1 MKVLSDNQR
10 KAINKLNKFK
20 VGALFMDTGEGKTR
34 TIVELVNSVSNIDF
48 ILYIAPYTSINTP
61 FGIKSVIDEVDK
73 WGGFNS
79 PVEYAGIESIG
90 MSDRIYFN
98 IMSKLS
104 SFHNPFI
111 IVDESIKMKNFDAI
125 RTKRVI
131 ELSKYA
137 EYKLIANATPITRNI
152 LDIWCQMYF
161 LSPKILNMSLS
172 EFENTFCEK
181 TKITKIIGKKIN
193 EKTFVSGFA
202 NIDYLYSIIGHYVY
216 ECDSDNKNEIINN
229 DIFFSIDNKSEYYTL
244 KEKYLDNEMLLWK
257 NNNIF
262 MEMTQKMQH
271 SYCLSEEKTEKVR
284 TIIKDLDKKRTII
297 YCKYIDSQNHCKK
310 LFPESLVLSYQK
322 NSLSLNLQYDYDN
335 TIFWDKI
342 WDYYLV
348 KQAKGRTNRI
358 GRDKPVR
365 YIGTTGN
372 VGLESLIDKNIDT
385 KTSMA
390 DYVRKVS
397 YSQLI
402 KDL

>member
-1 MKVLSDNQR
+1 MKALSDNQG
-10 KAINKLNKFK
+10 KAIDKLNKFK

-48 ILYIAPYTSINTP
+48 VLYIAPYCSINTP
-61 FGIKSVIDEVDK
+61 LGIKSVVDEVNK
-73 WGGFNS
+73 WGGFNY
-79 PVEYAGIESIG
+79 PVEYVGIESIG
-90 MSDRIYFN
+90 MSDRVYLD
-98 IMSKLS
+98 IMSKLLS
-104 SFHNPFI
+104 CKNPFI
-111 IVDESIKMKNFDAI
+111 VVDESIKMKNFDAV
-125 RTKRVI
+125 RTKRVL
-131 ELSKYA
+131 ELSKCS

-161 LSPKILNMSLS
+161 LSPKILNMPLS
-172 EFENTFCEK
+172 EFENTFCQK
-181 TKITKIIGKKIN
+181 TKITKIIGNKVSEKK
-193 EKTFVSGFA
+193 FVSGFA

-229 DIFFSIDNKSEYYTL
+229 DISFCIDNKSEYYRL

-271 SYCLSEEKTEKVR
+271 SYCLSEEKTEKIR
-284 TIIKDLDKKRTII
+284 SIINDLDKKRTII

-322 NSLSLNLQYDYDN
+322 NALSINLQYDYDN

-348 KQAKGRTNRI
+348 KQAKGRTNRM
-358 GRDKPVR
+358 GRNKPVK
-365 YIGTTGN
+365 YINTTGN
-372 VGLESLIDKNIDT
+372 VGLESLIDKNIEN
-385 KTSMA
+385 KISMA
-390 DYVRKVS
+390 DYIKKVS
-397 YSQLI
+397 YNQLMQDI
-402 KDL
+402 

>member
-48 ILYIAPYTSINTP
+48 ILYIAPYSSINTP
-61 FGIKSVIDEVDK
+61 FGIKSVINEVDK
-73 WGGFNS
+73 WEGFNA

-90 MSDRIYFN
+90 MSDRIYLN

-104 SFHNPFI
+104 SCHNPFI

-181 TKITKIIGKKIN
+181 TKITKIIGKNIN

-229 DIFFSIDNKSEYYTL
+229 DISFSIDNKSEYYTL

-322 NSLSLNLQYDYDN
+322 NALSLNLQYDYDN

-397 YSQLI
+397 YSQLNQ
-402 KDL
+402 DL